1 MTALDKAFNIIGLA
15 LILIA
20 LLLSTASAQT
30 NSARGIEWFW
40 PDHSVAAAQS
50 TASLVQGFPG
60 RARMQAERA
69 LPTENEFDQ
78 FVAIH
83 NLCLANL
90 LHNVESAYC
99 DLAVQIAG
107 DNGYVVYGRPALEV
121 VRNNI
126 ARGRM
131 AAAAQTAGIEPAQFG
146 EK

>member
-1 MTALDKAFNIIGLA
+1 MTSLDKAFNVIGLA
-15 LILIA
+15 LILVA

-30 NSARGIEWFW
+30 APARGMEWLW

-78 FVAIH
+78 LVAIH
-83 NLCLANL
+83 NLCLADMQQGIA
-90 LHNVESAYC
+90 STYC
-99 DLAVQIAG
+99 ELAVQIARDIG
-107 DNGYVVYGRPALEV
+107 HVVNGRPVLEI

-126 ARGRM
+126 ARSSM
-131 AAAAQTAGIEPAQFG
+131 AAAAQTAEIEPAQFG
-146 EK
+146 D